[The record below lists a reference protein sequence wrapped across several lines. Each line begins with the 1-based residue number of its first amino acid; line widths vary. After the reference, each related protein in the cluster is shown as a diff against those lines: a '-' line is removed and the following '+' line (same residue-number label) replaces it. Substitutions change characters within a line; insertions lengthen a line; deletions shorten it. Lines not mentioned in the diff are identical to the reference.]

1 MNYTAMA
8 KKVAK
13 QLAAKGKP
21 ATIVRPGDAEG
32 WTRGFDALTGE
43 YYWED
48 GEGNTVTTDP
58 ATPTEI
64 PCSVLED
71 RFSITQID
79 GSLIRQED
87 RLFLCTEQPQ
97 MGDELHTD
105 GAVLKVIHAVPLRPA
120 SVTIYTEV
128 QAR

>member
-1 MNYTAMA
+1 MNYETMA

-13 QLAAKGKP
+13 QLKAKGKP
-21 ATIVRPGDAEG
+21 AMIVRPGSAEG
-32 WTRGFDALTGE
+32 WIRGFDSLAGE

-48 GEGNTVTTDP
+48 SEGNTVTTDP

-79 GSLIRQED
+79 GSLIQQDD
-87 RLFLCTEQPQ
+87 RVFLCSAQPK

-105 GAVLKVIHAVPLRPA
+105 DAVLKVIRAVPLRPA
-120 SVTIYTEV
+120 EVTIYTEV

>member
-1 MNYTAMA
+1 VNYSATA

-13 QLAAKGKP
+13 QLASKGKP
-21 ATIVRPGDAEG
+21 AVIVRPGSPDG
-32 WTRGFDALTGE
+32 WTRKFDALTGE

-48 GEGNTVTTDP
+48 SGGNTVTTDP

-64 PCSVLED
+64 GCSVLED

-79 GSLIRQED
+79 GSLVQQDD
-87 RLFLCTEQPQ
+87 RLFLCNEKPEV
-97 MGDELHTD
+97 GDELHTD
-105 GAVLKVIHAVPLRPA
+105 GAELKVIRVVPLRPA
-120 SVTIYTEV
+120 DVTIYTEV